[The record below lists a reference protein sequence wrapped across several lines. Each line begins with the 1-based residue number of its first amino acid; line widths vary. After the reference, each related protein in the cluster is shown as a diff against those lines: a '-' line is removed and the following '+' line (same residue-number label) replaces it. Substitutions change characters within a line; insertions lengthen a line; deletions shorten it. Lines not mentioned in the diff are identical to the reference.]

1 MFTMVKIFL
10 MAKKSIAFRVSWG
23 SNKKTLS
30 EEEINEEANLIISN
44 MQKNLGATLR

>member
-10 MAKKSIAFRVSWG
+10 MKSIAFRVSWG

-30 EEEINEEANLIISN
+30 EEEINKEANLIISS
-44 MQKNLGATLR
+44 MQKKLEQF